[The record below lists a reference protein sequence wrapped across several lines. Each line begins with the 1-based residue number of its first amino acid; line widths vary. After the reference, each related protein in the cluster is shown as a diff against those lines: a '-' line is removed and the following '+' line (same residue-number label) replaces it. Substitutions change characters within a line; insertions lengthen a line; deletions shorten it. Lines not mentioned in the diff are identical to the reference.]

1 MKVYKRILSILLMC
15 FLMFSAVACK
25 QENVNSQESKILL
38 LPTQIERFEEIDIEC
53 EPGIPLDLIKIVS
66 SDKEIVDIKEGKLI
80 ANKLGQVSITATLNN
95 LSQTSQILVVENLN
109 KPTIHVE
116 DFGLILGDSVLM
128 EPKISYKGRVLE
140 GIALQLSSADT
151 SVVAVE
157 SGNKVKGVKTG
168 TSALTVLATLNG
180 VEISK
185 KTVTVTVNDN
195 VGIYP
200 SQTNFQLT
208 ALQSARDVAFPNREE
223 FSAKVYE
230 NSVVNE
236 TPNIEWTI
244 TDTSVAILDGNTVVG
259 VTVGKTTLCGTYIT
273 ETGITVTTE
282 IPVNVNN
289 AILELHDDIIVDKEL
304 ESTQLNANELF
315 GFDGTIS
322 KVINENNGKEVAV
335 DNGAMET
342 ANFEKT
348 GEYSYLVYC
357 AEQPLVCKVNIVVA
371 DYVVYDIEDL
381 RTVADH
387 TQEYVVLANDLQDI
401 GEYTASNET
410 TFVGTFNGL
419 GHTLDG
425 MSMTNAT
432 GLFKQVDRATLKNV
446 AFTNL
451 VLSRDSGALF
461 YRTFTSNVLENI
473 YVQVKKMTNSLN
485 GGICD
490 LLAGTT
496 SVLEMRNCII
506 VMEDFHNSAVNY
518 DRKTNG
524 VILARCGGTIVPTNT
539 YVISDGQISGTLVHV
554 NNVQYEQANRLPI
567 IYASVEKF
575 NEAKEDG
582 TVDLSGYN
590 HYWDLN
596 GDIPVL

>member
-1 MKVYKRILSILLMC
+1 
-15 FLMFSAVACK
+15 
-25 QENVNSQESKILL
+25 
-38 LPTQIERFEEIDIEC
+38 
-53 EPGIPLDLIKIVS
+53 
-66 SDKEIVDIKEGKLI
+66 
-80 ANKLGQVSITATLNN
+80 
-95 LSQTSQILVVENLN
+95 
-109 KPTIHVE
+109 
-116 DFGLILGDSVLM
+116 
-128 EPKISYKGRVLE
+128 
-140 GIALQLSSADT
+140 
-151 SVVAVE
+151 
-157 SGNKVKGVKTG
+157 
-168 TSALTVLATLNG
+168 LATLNG

-244 TDTSVAILDGNTVVG
+244 TDTSVAILDGNAVVG

-282 IPVNVNN
+282 IPVSVNN
-289 AILELHDDIIVDKEL
+289 AILELHDDIIVDKEK
-304 ESTQLNANELF
+304 ETTQLSANALF

-357 AEQPLVCKVNIVVA
+357 AEQPLVCKVNVVVA
-371 DYVVYDIEDL
+371 DYVVYEIEDL

-451 VLSRDSGALF
+451 VLSRNSGALF

-496 SVLEMRNCII
+496 SVLEMKNCII

-539 YVISDGQISGTLVHV
+539 YVISDGQISGTIVHV
-554 NNVQYEQANRLPI
+554 NNVQYEKANRLPI

-575 NEAKEDG
+575 NEAKADG

-596 GDIPVL
+596 GAIPTL